1 MNKDEE
7 KLCEAI
13 VSIKTVEE
21 CKKFLHDLC
30 TPSEIEE
37 FSSRWLIAR
46 LLSTKKSYRE
56 IASQLGA
63 STATVTREARFLFN
77 ENNEGYKSLIKK
89 QWLVEFGLQYKKM
102 GDCQKNR

>member
-13 VSIKTVEE
+13 VCIKTVEE

-56 IASQLGA
+56 IASETGV
-63 STATVTREARFLFN
+63 STTTIGRVARFIKYG
-77 ENNEGYKSLIKK
+77 NNGYKMILERTK
-89 QWLVEFGLQYKKM
+89 
-102 GDCQKNR
+102 